1 MKDIKAVVWIHETH
15 GAAASS
21 VMELQRCG
29 FNMQRLSIAG
39 RDHQPAAQ
47 HEERVLGDRQ
57 AKDRVGLWGRLDVF
71 WGGLFGRP
79 FGSGVFVVP
88 GIGPLVVLGPLVG
101 WLVGALEGAVVLGG
115 LSALGAALYSQGIPR
130 DSVLDYESALK
141 ANRVLVMAH
150 GAAGEVARARS
161 ILSTANAA
169 TSPTHSIV
177 VPAGA
182 IA

>member
-1 MKDIKAVVWIHETH
+1 
-15 GAAASS
+15 
-21 VMELQRCG
+21 
-29 FNMQRLSIAG
+29 
-39 RDHQPAAQ
+39 
-47 HEERVLGDRQ
+47 
-57 AKDRVGLWGRLDVF
+57 
-71 WGGLFGRP
+71 
-79 FGSGVFVVP
+79 
-88 GIGPLVVLGPLVG
+88 VLGPLVG

-161 ILSTANAA
+161 ILSTAILA

-182 IA
+182 IG